1 MASRFQAYC
10 EAAAETSWLAAAILI
25 PLFFNISSAEVF
37 EPDKMFM
44 LKILAAIAG
53 AAVLLKR
60 IAAMRPLKSV
70 SGNGTP
76 FRALL
81 RHPLVCFV
89 IALGGAY
96 TLSSLLS
103 IMPSLSWLGLYKRAQ
118 GTIAIYCYL
127 ILFLATASEL
137 RSTSQLRRLQFAF
150 VLTSCPI
157 VGYAILQH
165 FGIDPLPW
173 QSMGRRASAT
183 MGNPIFLGAYLIM
196 VIPLTVSRLVDAAK
210 MMRSDS
216 SRRAGF
222 FLVCFFGLTVA
233 LQCLALFF
241 AQSRGPVIGL
251 AVAGYIGAFL
261 VLVLKRTEPNGRSV
275 YAFAAAGLGILAP
288 VFLFAV
294 ARIVS
299 RAPVISGIVCL
310 GAALI
315 CIAFGYWQ
323 VWRTSWGRS
332 WLWLTWLMQTVVV
345 LSFFAVAPAR
355 IYSENRLLSP
365 LGRLGQLSSNSTD
378 VRRYLWESGLHAVRS
393 VSSPVL
399 PGDRQ
404 DSFHYFRPV
413 IGYGPENNGFAA
425 NLYGDP
431 ELEKWHMGEVVDRLH
446 NETFDNL
453 VTVGFLGTAI
463 WLAIIA
469 AAFYYALQLLGFPG
483 NKRDRFLY
491 ILFSVFG
498 ILAGILLPWSYGSL
512 QLAGI
517 GVIAGQL
524 AGIVAFVAWSA
535 YRNSQTGFTGSARQV
550 FVLCVLGALIAHFV
564 ETGVGIAV
572 APTRIY
578 FFILLAVFSAFSVKN
593 LDWIEEP
600 AKQRAAKQTK
610 KSPNPLLPFVLLSAL
625 VVLILSWCFVINTA
639 NEPSA
644 LAIFLRLWFTATSGH
659 PSSWPLPGMLI
670 LLLLTVGAGLC
681 LLFGEFAGQTE
692 KRFAYRGIAG
702 SAVGIMAAA
711 WLLMGILSANFWTAL
726 ESPAPIDV
734 ALHAEARMTLFLI
747 GLFLWILAATCSLHA
762 MDPGNQTRTTP
773 LRAQSIVLGILISVC
788 ALGAIWELAVLPA
801 WADMAYRIGRYYES
815 AGNPPAAIQIYEHA
829 TDLAPR
835 VVPYWTAKGMAQ
847 ASLGISDGIRWQ
859 ASAQFL
865 QHAVDLNPL
874 DPIGW
879 RNIGNVHMRAGEL
892 STDAAGRA
900 SRISKAISYFQQI
913 TLLAPNYSDA
923 YSEIGRCYFLL
934 GDLQKADAFFHKS
947 LQTNPENVRTY
958 TFLGEI
964 HYRIKD
970 FERAYQDFVMAEKF
984 SRGSHE
990 AIENV
995 GLLLSL
1001 LGRTE
1006 EAIQEYLKIIR
1017 HEPQD
1022 AITLRRIASLY
1033 LSKGD
1038 HSNGIAFAQ
1047 RAYDATPA
1055 AGRGSFEAFVADLQK
1070 K

>member
-1 MASRFQAYC
+1 MASRFQTYC
-10 EAAAETSWLAAAILI
+10 EAAAESSWLAATILI

-44 LKILAAIAG
+44 LKILAVISG

-60 IAAMRPLKSV
+60 IAATQPLKSV

-81 RHPLVCFV
+81 RHPLVFFV
-89 IALGGAY
+89 VALGGAY
-96 TLSSLLS
+96 ALSSLLS
-103 IMPSLSWLGLYKRAQ
+103 IMPSLSLFGLYKRAQ
-118 GTIAIYCYL
+118 GMIAISCYL

-150 VLTSCPI
+150 VLTAFPI
-157 VGYAILQH
+157 AGYTILQH
-165 FGIDPLPW
+165 FNIDPLPW
-173 QSMGRRASAT
+173 QSIGGRASAT
-183 MGNPIFLGAYLIM
+183 MGNPIFLGGYLIM

-210 MMRSDS
+210 LMRSDS

-222 FLVCFFGLTVA
+222 FLVCFFGLAMA

-251 AVAGYIGAFL
+251 AVAVYISAFL
-261 VLVLKRTEPNGRSV
+261 ILVLKRSEPNGRSV
-275 YAFAAAGLGILAP
+275 YLFAAAGLGILAP
-288 VFLFAV
+288 IFLFIV

-299 RAPVISGIVCL
+299 SAPVTIGVASL

-315 CIAFGYWQ
+315 FIAIGYWQ
-323 VWRTSWGRS
+323 VWRASWGRS
-332 WLWLTWLMQTVVV
+332 WLWLTWLLQTVVV
-345 LSFFAVAPAR
+345 VSFFAVAPAR

-365 LGRLGQLSSNSTD
+365 FGRLGQLSSNSTD
-378 VRRYLWESGLHAVRS
+378 VRRYLWKSGLHAVRS

-399 PGDRQ
+399 PGDKK

-425 NLYGDP
+425 NLHADP
-431 ELEKWHMGEVVDRLH
+431 ALEKWHVGEVVDRLH
-446 NETFDNL
+446 NETFDSL

-483 NKRDRFLY
+483 KKRDRFLY
-491 ILFSVFG
+491 ILFSAFG

-524 AGIVAFVAWSA
+524 VGIVAFVAWSA
-535 YRNSQTGFTGSARQV
+535 YRKSQTGFTGSARQV
-550 FVLCVLGALIAHFV
+550 FVLCILGALIAHFV

-572 APTRIY
+572 ASTRIY
-578 FFILLAVFSAFSVKN
+578 FFILLAVLCAFSVK
-593 LDWIEEP
+593 DIHWIEEP
-600 AKQRAAKQTK
+600 AKQRSAKQTK
-610 KSPNPLLPFVLLSAL
+610 KSPNPLLPFALLSSL
-625 VVLILSWCFVINTA
+625 VVLILSWCFIINTV

-644 LAIFLRLWFTATSGH
+644 LAVFLRSWFTAASGQ
-659 PSSWPLPGMLI
+659 PSSRPLPGSLI
-670 LLLLTVGAGLC
+670 LLLLTVGAALC
-681 LLFGEFAGQTE
+681 LLFGEFVAQQE
-692 KRFAYRGIAG
+692 KRFPCRRIAG
-702 SAVGIMAAA
+702 TAIGFMAAA

-747 GLFLWILAATCSLHA
+747 GLFLWILAAACSLHA
-762 MDPGNQTRTTP
+762 TDPGNQTGTMPVRSQRII
-773 LRAQSIVLGILISVC
+773 LSILISVC

-801 WADMAYRIGRYYES
+801 WADMAYRIANYYES
-815 AGNPPAAIQIYEHA
+815 VGNPAAAIQIYERA
-829 TDLAPR
+829 TGLAPR
-835 VVPYWTAKGMAQ
+835 VVPYWTAKGLTQ
-847 ASLGISDGIRWQ
+847 ASFGVSDGIRWQ
-859 ASAQFL
+859 ESTQFL

-874 DPIGW
+874 DPNGW
-879 RNIGNVHMRAGEL
+879 RNIGTVYMRVGEQ
-892 STDAAGRA
+892 STDPSDRE
-900 SRISKAISYFQQI
+900 SRINKAISYFQQI
-913 TLLAPNYSDA
+913 TLLAPNDSGA
-923 YSEIGRCYFLL
+923 YSELGRCYFLQ
-934 GDLQKADAFFHKS
+934 GDRQKAEAFFHKA
-947 LQTNPENVRTY
+947 LQLNPEYARTY
-958 TFLGEI
+958 MFLGEM

-970 FERAYQDFVMAEKF
+970 YERAYQDFLKAEKF
-984 SRGSHE
+984 SGGSNE
-990 AIENV
+990 AISNA
-995 GLLLSL
+995 GFLLSL

-1017 HEPQD
+1017 RKPQD
-1022 AITLRRIASLY
+1022 TTILRRIASLY
-1033 LSKGD
+1033 LGKGD
-1038 HSNGIAFAQ
+1038 QSNGLAFAQ

-1055 AGRGSFEAFVADLQK
+1055 VGRGSFEAFVADLQK